1 MRYLSETVE
10 RAINELAK
18 LPGIGRKSAQRLVFY
33 LLRIPKEKVLILTKT
48 LNELKENVR
57 FCSICY
63 NITESDPC
71 PICTGSN
78 RDGKVICVV
87 EEANDILAIEKTNQY
102 NGKYHVLGGA
112 LSPLDGIG
120 PDELRIK
127 PLLQRLHGDIQEII
141 LAINPNAEGEA
152 TALYLAKLIKPTG
165 IKITRIARGI
175 PVGTDIE
182 FADEITLANAIEGRT
197 NL

>member
-1 MRYLSETVE
+1 MHYLSDTVG
-10 RAINELAK
+10 RAIDELAK

-33 LLRIPKEKVLILTKT
+33 FLRIPKEKVLALTIAI
-48 LNELKENVR
+48 NELKENVR
-57 FCSICY
+57 YCSICY
-63 NITESDPC
+63 NITETDPC
-71 PICTGSN
+71 QICSS
-78 RDGKVICVV
+78 RDRDKRVVCVV
-87 EEANDILAIEKTNQY
+87 EEANDILAIEKTGQY
-102 NGKYHVLGGA
+102 KGGYHVLGGA

-127 PLLQRLHGDIQEII
+127 QLLQRLHGDIQEVI
-141 LAINPNAEGEA
+141 LATNPNAEGEA
-152 TALYLAKLIKPTG
+152 TALYLTKLIKPTG

-182 FADEITLANAIEGRT
+182 FADEITLAKALEGRT

>member
-1 MRYLSETVE
+1 MRYLSDTVE
-10 RAINELAK
+10 RAIEELAK

-33 LLRIPKEKVLILTKT
+33 FLRIPDEKVFILTNA
-48 LNELKENVR
+48 LNELKQKVNY
-57 FCSICY
+57 CSICY
-63 NITESDPC
+63 NITETDPC
-71 PICTGSN
+71 QICASHV
-78 RDGKVICVV
+78 RDKRVVCVV
-87 EEANDILAIEKTNQY
+87 EEANDILAIEKTDQY
-102 NGKYHVLGGA
+102 RGTYHVLGGS

-127 PLLQRLHGDIQEII
+127 QLLQRLHGDIKEVI
-141 LAINPNAEGEA
+141 LATNPNAEGEA
-152 TALYLAKLIKPTG
+152 TALYLTKLIKPAG

-182 FADEITLANAIEGRT
+182 FADEITLAKALEGRT